1 MPRAKTLGQKE
12 IEVMV
17 SMHVNGIKDSIIAE
31 KTGRSRHTVG
41 KVIKGNQDLVD
52 LASAIRSEM
61 LFSAHLPLLSFKD
74 GGKTYSS
81 SGGGDG
87 YFSGIDN
94 YFAHTR
100 RYRPVQQKDT
110 SRSSRA
116 QYGTEEG
123 GANETHFHINVPK
136 METIDYAFELRKAQI
151 LSEIK
156 SSASLSEKEYMRI
169 VREFKAP
176 IMEQLDN
183 IKTMI
188 LLKSYYDI
196 RQRQQP
202 VISPPKNCEAEYGSD
217 TIFHPGGDD
226 RETLKKKLSPIGINV
241 DSMLMEG
248 RDSGNMLNSIEQDLQ
263 RIERRLDKL
272 PDFIV
277 KAVRTVLEELIDP
290 GVISTRKK

>member
-1 MPRAKTLGQKE
+1 
-12 IEVMV
+12 
-17 SMHVNGIKDSIIAE
+17 
-31 KTGRSRHTVG
+31 
-41 KVIKGNQDLVD
+41 
-52 LASAIRSEM
+52 
-61 LFSAHLPLLSFKD
+61 
-74 GGKTYSS
+74 
-81 SGGGDG
+81 
-87 YFSGIDN
+87 
-94 YFAHTR
+94 
-100 RYRPVQQKDT
+100 
-110 SRSSRA
+110 
-116 QYGTEEG
+116 
-123 GANETHFHINVPK
+123 
-136 METIDYAFELRKAQI
+136 METIDYAFELGKAKIFSKQM
-151 LSEIK
+151 
-156 SSASLSEKEYMRI
+156 SSVLISGKEYMRI

>member
-188 LLKSYYDI
+188 LLKSYYDF

-202 VISPPKNCEAEYGSD
+202 AIPPPTIVRQNMGPTQYVILGEMIG
-217 TIFHPGGDD
+217 
-226 RETLKKKLSPIGINV
+226 ETLKKKLSPIGTNV
-241 DSMLMEG
+241 DSMLTDNRYNE
-248 RDSGNMLNSIEQDLQ
+248 NTLNSIEHDLQ
-263 RIERRLDKL
+263 RIERRLDKM
-272 PDFIV
+272 PDIIIKV
-277 KAVRTVLEELIDP
+277 IRTVMEELIYS
-290 GVISTRKK
+290 GAISDRIK

>member
-1 MPRAKTLGQKE
+1 
-12 IEVMV
+12 
-17 SMHVNGIKDSIIAE
+17 
-31 KTGRSRHTVG
+31 
-41 KVIKGNQDLVD
+41 
-52 LASAIRSEM
+52 
-61 LFSAHLPLLSFKD
+61 
-74 GGKTYSS
+74 
-81 SGGGDG
+81 
-87 YFSGIDN
+87 
-94 YFAHTR
+94 
-100 RYRPVQQKDT
+100 
-110 SRSSRA
+110 
-116 QYGTEEG
+116 
-123 GANETHFHINVPK
+123 
-136 METIDYAFELRKAQI
+136 METIDYAFELGKAKIFSKQM
-151 LSEIK
+151 
-156 SSASLSEKEYMRI
+156 SSVLISGKEYMRI

-188 LLKSYYDI
+188 LLKSYYDF

-202 VISPPKNCEAEYGSD
+202 AIPPPTIVRQNMGPTQYVILGEMIG
-217 TIFHPGGDD
+217 
-226 RETLKKKLSPIGINV
+226 ETLKKKLSPIGINV